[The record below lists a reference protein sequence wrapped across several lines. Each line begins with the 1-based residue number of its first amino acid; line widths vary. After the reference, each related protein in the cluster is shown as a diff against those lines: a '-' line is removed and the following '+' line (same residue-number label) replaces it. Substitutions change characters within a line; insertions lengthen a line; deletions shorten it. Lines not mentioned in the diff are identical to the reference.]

1 MDLVL
6 DTRARGGG
14 WAVRLAVTL
23 DRRETNDLFLA
34 GDKLI
39 SWPTEGML
47 TSGGEGPLERSSM
60 FLSEIVARPQGL
72 TLEYE
77 SEELARRTAQILAHQ
92 VRAALTSD

>member
-6 DTRARGGG
+6 DTAPRDGG
-14 WAVRLAVTL
+14 WAVSLAVSL

-39 SWPTEGML
+39 SWPTDGML
-47 TSGGEGPLERSSM
+47 AGGGGGPLERSSM
-60 FLSEIVARPQGL
+60 FLSEIVARPHGL
-72 TLEYE
+72 TLAYE
-77 SEELARRTAQILAHQ
+77 TEDLARRTAQILAHQ